1 MQAHR
6 AKFNGATGNGRTSVT
21 PLTLN
26 NRRIENRLGGNR
38 VVTTIAP
45 SQHFGRSFNT
55 NHVTRLWQKL
65 NGVVTKR
72 FRAGH
77 RLVGLL
83 LTDPP
88 F

>member
-38 VVTTIAP
+38 VVTTIASSNTLVVP
-45 SQHFGRSFNT
+45 LTQIMSQDFGKS
-55 NHVTRLWQKL
+55 
-65 NGVVTKR
+65 
-72 FRAGH
+72 
-77 RLVGLL
+77 
-83 LTDPP
+83 
-88 F
+88 